1 MKKYGLVGKNIDHSF
16 SKRYFSDK
24 FSSENIDATYQ
35 NFDLDNIA
43 EILPILKTKNLRG
56 LNVTIPYKR
65 KVIAYLDDLAG
76 EARKIGAVNTIKID
90 DDKRTIGYNTDCF
103 GFMKSLFPLLEKQHT
118 HALILGTGGASKAV
132 AAGLQS
138 LGIDY
143 KRVSRTPKKGQ
154 FAYSDISEEIIQT
167 HYLII
172 NCTPLGTYPDVR
184 HSPDIPYQHLG
195 KKHLLYDLV
204 YNPPVTQFLAS
215 GKAQGAKIYNGKK
228 MLQFQ
233 ADRAWE
239 IWNER

>member
-90 DDKRTIGYNTDCF
+90 DDKRTIEVG
-103 GFMKSLFPLLEKQHT
+103 S
-118 HALILGTGGASKAV
+118 
-132 AAGLQS
+132 
-138 LGIDY
+138 
-143 KRVSRTPKKGQ
+143 
-154 FAYSDISEEIIQT
+154 
-167 HYLII
+167 
-172 NCTPLGTYPDVR
+172 
-184 HSPDIPYQHLG
+184 
-195 KKHLLYDLV
+195 
-204 YNPPVTQFLAS
+204 
-215 GKAQGAKIYNGKK
+215 
-228 MLQFQ
+228 
-233 ADRAWE
+233 
-239 IWNER
+239 